1 MLNTREVLDILP
13 NKIQE
18 ILESCDLTYLQ
29 EIRIK
34 LNKPIIIQ
42 VGENEKILKYATTI
56 EDIKLIVKRI
66 SNYSIYA
73 FEEEIKQGYIT
84 IKGGHRVGI
93 CGDCVLE
100 GKNIKTIKNISS
112 LNIRICREIIGCAD
126 VVFPFLFSMNYLL
139 NTIIISP
146 PKCGKTTMLRDIVRK
161 LSDGTSNFKAM
172 RVCIIDERSELGACY
187 NGAPQLQVGIR
198 TDILDNCPK
207 SIGIMMAIRSM
218 SPDVIVCDEIGT
230 YADVESIL
238 TALNSGV
245 SIITTIHGNNIEDL
259 FNRVV
264 FDEIIK
270 NNVFKR
276 AVILNGLNGVGNIDN
291 IYDLT
296 KREAIW
302 RK

>member
-18 ILESCDLTYLQ
+18 ILLSYSLTLLQ

-34 LNKPIIIQ
+34 IDKPVIIQ
-42 VGENEKILKYATTI
+42 IGEEEKILNYTTTI
-56 EDIKLIVKRI
+56 DDIKLIVKRI

-112 LNIRICREIIGCAD
+112 LNIRICREIIGCSD
-126 VVFPFLFSMNYLL
+126 LVFPFLFNNNYLL

-161 LSDGTSNFKAM
+161 LSDGYSNFKAM
-172 RVCIIDERSELGACY
+172 RVCIIDERSEIGACY

-245 SIITTIHGNNIEDL
+245 SIITTIHGNNIDDL
-259 FNRVV
+259 YNRVV

-276 AVILNGLNGVGNIDN
+276 AIIINGLNGVGSIDN

-296 KREAIW
+296 KKEAIW